1 MDVTWLLGL
10 AEVQH
15 GFVRREDARVGGLSR
30 KAERG
35 LVGRGEWEPAGPRLL
50 RRTGAPM
57 TAAAGL
63 MRAVLDAGPGAVVS
77 HRTAAAWWGL
87 PGFDLLR
94 PHVTRPRGITSA
106 PPTFGQVLHE
116 VSALSSTQVT
126 VLDGIPIVRPERM
139 AFDLFAT
146 EHPLRATR
154 ATETA
159 WAKGLLSGP
168 SLAAVLDELAERGR
182 TGTVATRAFLESH
195 DDLWVPPAT
204 NLESRFAAIMREVL
218 LGPFRRQID
227 LGDDRWVGRVDFVHE
242 RFPLVVEVQSDRYHR
257 ALLDRA
263 HDAARRGRLE
273 DAGFVVVEVW
283 DHEVW
288 HDKDAVVAR
297 VRAAEWP
304 LRGWTP
310 PTSPELAADPVPNGT
325 VLGASSGVGVGVRG

>member
-15 GFVRREDARVGGLSR
+15 GFVRREDARAGGLSR

-35 LVGRGEWEPAGPRLL
+35 LVARGEWERAGPRLL
-50 RRTGAPM
+50 RRAGAPI
-57 TAAAGL
+57 TPAGGL
-63 MRAVLDAGPGAVVS
+63 MRAVLDAGPGAVIS

-106 PPTFGQVLHE
+106 RPSFGQTLHE
-116 VSALSSTQVT
+116 VSALSSAQIT
-126 VLDGIPIVRPERM
+126 VLDGVPVVRPERM
-139 AFDLFAT
+139 AFDLFAA
-146 EHPLRATR
+146 EHVLRATR

-182 TGTVATRAFLESH
+182 TGTVATREFLEHH

-204 NLESRFAAIMREVL
+204 NLEARFAAIATRGW
-218 LGPFRRQID
+218 LGPYRRQID
-227 LGDDRWVGRVDFVHE
+227 LGDDRWVGRVDFLHE
-242 RFPLVVEVQSDRYHR
+242 RFPLIVEVQSDRYHR

-263 HDAARRGRLE
+263 HDAARRARLE
-273 DAGFVVVEVW
+273 AAGFVVVEVW
-283 DHEVW
+283 EHEVW
-288 HDKDAVVAR
+288 HDADAVIDR
-297 VRAAEWP
+297 VRDAERP
-304 LRGWTP
+304 HRRCAP
-310 PTSPELAADPVPNGT
+310 PTCALAPAPVPAGT
-325 VLGASSGVGVGVRG
+325 DPGASSGVGG